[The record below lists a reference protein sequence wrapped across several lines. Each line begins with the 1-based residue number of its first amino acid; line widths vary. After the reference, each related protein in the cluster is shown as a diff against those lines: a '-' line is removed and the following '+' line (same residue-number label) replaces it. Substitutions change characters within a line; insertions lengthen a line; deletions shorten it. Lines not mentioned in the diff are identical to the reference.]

1 MARDLPTRSIVMAPS
16 SESWRELCER
26 HAAEC
31 LDLAKLSTDPK
42 IRVTLTDFAASW
54 LKLAK
59 QFAVKELPPIEN

>member
-16 SESWRELCER
+16 AESWRELCER

-42 IRVTLTDFAASW
+42 IRATLTAFAASW

-59 QFAVKELPPIEN
+59 QFPAKDSQPN

>member
-1 MARDLPTRSIVMAPS
+1 MAPP
-16 SESWRELCER
+16 SESRRELCER

-42 IRVTLTDFAASW
+42 MRATLTAFAASW

-59 QFAVKELPPIEN
+59 QFPAKEPPPIVH

>member
-1 MARDLPTRSIVMAPS
+1 MAQPP
-16 SESWRELCER
+16 ESRRELCER

-42 IRVTLTDFAASW
+42 IRATLTAFAASW

-59 QFAVKELPPIEN
+59 QFPTDHD